1 MVRGFELLEHWRERF
16 GEWAGHTISFNNQR
30 WEMSKLRSFVT
41 SFSTVAAFCIA
52 MGSSN
57 VARADHDTAHDDD
70 GHVSMDRVF
79 FPVTLSDGR
88 VHLIAG
94 YLFFEGSVESRV
106 LQVAVH
112 GATHYHLYWDIPSF
126 NGISYSYA
134 RYMAH
139 RGYTVLAIDQL
150 GTGAS
155 AQPDGDT
162 VTLPETASA
171 LHQVMASL
179 RSPQNPTR
187 HKFRKIAL
195 VGHSNGSLTS
205 VFATGTYH
213 DADALVTTAWMHPPH
228 PLPFNPADILAL
240 LTTPYLPAN
249 TFSQAFRTATFYHVP
264 STDPVLLDFETNHL
278 AAIQARAQF
287 IDLFQYGL
295 NTNLTRSTA
304 VTVPVLVQN
313 GDFDAL
319 QPAAFMSAE
328 PTFYPSAPSVTLQ
341 TLNAMGHNI
350 NGHRNHLQS
359 WKGIDQ
365 WVRQM
370 LH

>member
-1 MVRGFELLEHWRERF
+1 MG
-16 GEWAGHTISFNNQR
+16 GHQIAKR

-41 SFSTVAAFCIA
+41 SFSTVAVLCIG
-52 MGSSN
+52 MGSSS
-57 VARADHDTAHDDD
+57 VARADHETARDDD
-70 GHVSMDRVF
+70 GHVNMDRVF
-79 FPVTLSDGR
+79 FPVTLSDGK

-94 YLFFEGSVESRV
+94 YLFFEGSAESRI

-112 GATHYHLYWDIPSF
+112 GATHWSLYWDIPPF

-134 RYMAH
+134 KYMAH
-139 RGYTVLAIDQL
+139 RGYSVLAIDQL

-162 VTLPETASA
+162 VTLPETANA
-171 LHQVMASL
+171 LHQVLASL
-179 RSPQNPTR
+179 RSPNNPTHQR
-187 HKFRKIAL
+187 FRSIAL

-228 PLPFNPADILAL
+228 PLPFNPGDILAL

-249 TFSQAFRTATFYHVP
+249 TFSEAFLTATFYYVP
-264 STDPVLLDFETNHL
+264 STEQALLDFEANHL
-278 AAIQARAQF
+278 VAIQARAQF

-295 NTNLTRSTA
+295 NSNLTRSTS

-319 QPAAFMSAE
+319 QPAAFMGPE
-328 PTFYPSAPSVTLQ
+328 PTYYPNAPSVTLQ
-341 TLNAMGHNI
+341 TLDAMGHNI

-359 WKGIDQ
+359 WQGIDQ
-365 WVRQM
+365 WIRQK

>member
-1 MVRGFELLEHWRERF
+1 MSRLRVLISSLSLMVVFLFAGASEMPRRALADQGREDRV
-16 GEWAGHTISFNNQR
+16 R
-30 WEMSKLRSFVT
+30 
-41 SFSTVAAFCIA
+41 
-52 MGSSN
+52 
-57 VARADHDTAHDDD
+57 
-70 GHVSMDRVF
+70 MDRVF
-79 FPVTLSDGR
+79 FPVTLSDGK

-94 YLFFEGSVESRV
+94 YLFFEGSVQSRI

-112 GATHYHLYWDIPSF
+112 GGTHYHLYWDIPSF

-134 RYMAH
+134 RYMAR

-155 AQPDGDT
+155 SQPDGDF
-162 VTLPETASA
+162 VTLDQTANA
-171 LHQVMASL
+171 LHQVLASL
-179 RSPQNPTR
+179 RTENNPIG
-187 HKFRKIAL
+187 HKFRRIAL

-205 VFATGTYH
+205 VYATGTYH

-240 LTTPYLPAN
+240 LTTPYLPAKA
-249 TFSQAFRTATFYHVP
+249 FSREFRAQTFYHVP
-264 STDPVLLDFETNHL
+264 STDPALLDFEYEHL

-287 IDLFQYGL
+287 LDLFQYGL
-295 NTNLTRSTA
+295 NTNLTRSTQ

-319 QPAAFMSAE
+319 QPSAYMASE
-328 PTFYPSAPSVTLQ
+328 PSYYPNAPSVTLHYL
-341 TLNAMGHNI
+341 TEMGHNI

-359 WKGIDQ
+359 WTGIDQ
-365 WVRQM
+365 WLRQT
-370 LH
+370 LR

>member
-1 MVRGFELLEHWRERF
+1 
-16 GEWAGHTISFNNQR
+16 
-30 WEMSKLRSFVT
+30 MSKLRSFV
-41 SFSTVAAFCIA
+41 SLVVCLLVVALGAAIA
-52 MGSSN
+52 PE
-57 VARADHDTAHDDD
+57 ARAEGRRDDR
-70 GHVSMDRVF
+70 VQMDRVF
-79 FPVTLSDGR
+79 FPVTLGDGK

-94 YLFFEGSVESRV
+94 YVFFEGSVRSPI

-112 GATHYHLYWDIPSF
+112 GGTHYHLYWDIPTF
-126 NGISYSYA
+126 NGVSYSYA
-134 RYMAH
+134 RYMAQ

-155 AQPDGDT
+155 AQPNGDF
-162 VTLPETASA
+162 VNLEQTALA
-171 LHQVMASL
+171 LHQVLLSL
-179 RSPQNPTR
+179 RNDDNPLGV
-187 HKFRKIAL
+187 KFRKIAL

-205 VFATGTYH
+205 IYETGTYH
-213 DADALVTTAWMHPPH
+213 DADALVTTAWQHPPH

-249 TFSQAFRTATFYHVP
+249 TFSREFRAATFYHVP
-264 STDPVLLDFETNHL
+264 STDPALLDFETNHL

-287 IDLFQYGL
+287 LDLFQHGL
-295 NTNLTRSTA
+295 NTSLTRSTQ

-319 QPAAFMSAE
+319 QPSAYMATE
-328 PTFYPSAPSVTLQ
+328 PSYYPNAPSVTLNYL
-341 TLNAMGHNI
+341 TEMGHNI

-359 WKGIDQ
+359 WTKIDR
-365 WVRQM
+365 WLRQT